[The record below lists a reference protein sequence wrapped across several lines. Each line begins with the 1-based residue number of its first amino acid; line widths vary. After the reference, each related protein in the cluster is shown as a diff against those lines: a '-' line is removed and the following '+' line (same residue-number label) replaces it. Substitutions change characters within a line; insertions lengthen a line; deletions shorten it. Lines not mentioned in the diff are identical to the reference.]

1 MLQEKILIETLHR
14 KTKKDILRN
23 LKAAKH
29 KNYLEEYISKWII
42 TSKPHPSQ
50 RKITKFGE
58 IYETDASNHQ
68 WIKDIKCHLHF
79 VIDKA
84 GKRILVGYFSEQE
97 TTESYYKIYKLAFK
111 TYGLPELNVSDNR
124 NVFSSKNNRDLEG
137 NSVSKTQLQF
147 IFHSLGVRKKTT
159 SIPQEKAL
167 VERTFGTLQ
176 NRWPHWLEL
185 WDWIALKN

>member
-1 MLQEKILIETLHR
+1 M
-14 KTKKDILRN
+14 
-23 LKAAKH
+23 
-29 KNYLEEYISKWII
+29 
-42 TSKPHPSQ
+42 
-50 RKITKFGE
+50 
-58 IYETDASNHQ
+58 
-68 WIKDIKCHLHF
+68 
-79 VIDKA
+79 
-84 GKRILVGYFSEQE
+84 
-97 TTESYYKIYKLAFK
+97 
-111 TYGLPELNVSDNR
+111 PELNVSDNR

-147 IFHSLGVRKKTT
+147 IFHSLGVRTKTT